1 METNKRTGVLAG
13 GNWIIDFVKIIH
25 CYPQEN
31 ALANIL
37 NQDSSNG
44 GAPFNVLK
52 ALHKMKVSFPLE
64 GVGAVGNDEKGDEI
78 IRQCS
83 SMGIDSCQIKVLS
96 GVETSYT
103 DVMTVSETGRRTFFH
118 YRGANAFLDTGDFDF
133 SFSQAKIFHL
143 GYLLLL
149 DKLDELGPDGMS
161 GAARVLQQAKNSGFI
176 TSADIVSEQ
185 SDRYTTIIP
194 PSLPFIDIL
203 FINELEAKMLT
214 GIELVD
220 TGGLVSVS
228 DGYSAAEVILEMG
241 VLKWVVLHFPEG
253 AIAVSKDGKKIFQP
267 GINMPPEL
275 VKGTVGAGDAFAAGV
290 LAGVH
295 EDWEMEKN
303 LLLGVSVAARSLID
317 SNASGSIIAW
327 EECLDFGKSLGY
339 RKCTENEDIS

>member
-1 METNKRTGVLAG
+1 MEKHKRTGILAG

-37 NQDSSNG
+37 NQDSGNG

-64 GVGAVGNDEKGDEI
+64 GIGVVGNDEKGNEI
-78 IRQCS
+78 MRQCS
-83 SMGIDSCQIKVLS
+83 TMGIDCRQIKVLP

-133 SFSQAKIFHL
+133 SLSHAKIFHL

-161 GAARVLQQAKNSGFI
+161 GAARVLQQAKKSGFI

-185 SDRYTTIIP
+185 LERYTTIIP

-214 GIELVD
+214 GIELFD
-220 TGGLVSVS
+220 AGGMVSVS
-228 DGYSAAEVILEMG
+228 EAYRAAEAILDMG

-253 AIAVSKDGKKIFQP
+253 AIAVSKDGKSVFQP
-267 GINMPPEL
+267 GINVPADL
-275 VKGTVGAGDAFAAGV
+275 IKGTVGAGDAFAAGV

-295 EDWEMEKN
+295 ENWEMEKN

-339 RKCTENEDIS
+339 RKCPGSDKIS

>member
-1 METNKRTGVLAG
+1 MEKNKRKGVLAG

-37 NQDSSNG
+37 HQDSGNG

-52 ALHKMKVSFPLE
+52 ALHKMQVSFPLE
-64 GVGAVGNDEKGDEI
+64 GVGTIGNDEKGDEI
-78 IRQCS
+78 IRQCN
-83 SMGIDSCQIKVLS
+83 SMDIDCRQLKVLP

-118 YRGANAFLDTGDFDF
+118 YRGANAFLDTDDFDF

-149 DKLDELGPDGMS
+149 DKLDELGPDGLS
-161 GAARVLQQAKNSGFI
+161 GAAKVLQQAKNAGFI
-176 TSADIVSEQ
+176 TSADIVSEH
-185 SDRYTTIIP
+185 SDRYTSIIP
-194 PSLPFIDIL
+194 PSLPFVDIL

-214 GIELVD
+214 DIELVD
-220 TGGLVSVS
+220 SNGLVIVS
-228 DGYSAAEVILEMG
+228 EGYRAAEAILEMG

-253 AIAVSKDGKKIFQP
+253 AIAVSKDGRKIFQP
-267 GINMPPEL
+267 GVNVPVTLI
-275 VKGTVGAGDAFAAGV
+275 KGTVGAGDAFAAGV

-295 EDWEMEKN
+295 EDWDMEKN
-303 LLLGVSVAARSLID
+303 LLLGVSVAARSLTD
-317 SNASGSIIAW
+317 SNASGSIVAW
-327 EECLDFGKSLGY
+327 EQCLEFGKLLGY
-339 RKCTENEDIS
+339 RNG